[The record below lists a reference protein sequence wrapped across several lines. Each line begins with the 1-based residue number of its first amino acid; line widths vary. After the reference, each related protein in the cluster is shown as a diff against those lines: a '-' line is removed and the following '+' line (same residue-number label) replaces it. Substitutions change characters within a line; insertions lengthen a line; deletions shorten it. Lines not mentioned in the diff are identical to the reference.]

1 MKYRKGD
8 SEMLVPEVFRRSIF
22 DDFFENPF
30 SIAPTNAM
38 KTDVRESDKSFELMI
53 DMPGIRKEDV
63 KAELHNGYLT
73 VSACT
78 CNGNDET
85 DNKGAYV
92 RRERFRGTYS
102 RSFYVGEGVTE
113 QDIKAK
119 FADGVLRLDVPKKD
133 AQTVDTRKYI
143 AIES

>member
-1 MKYRKGD
+1 
-8 SEMLVPEVFRRSIF
+8 MLVPEVFRRNIF

-30 SIAPTNAM
+30 SMAPTNAM
-38 KTDVRESDKSFELMI
+38 KTDVRESDKGFELAI
-53 DMPGIRKEDV
+53 DLPGICKEDV

-73 VSACT
+73 VSASTSNCH
-78 CNGNDET
+78 DEK
-85 DNKGAYV
+85 DKGAYI

-113 QDIKAK
+113 HDIKAK
-119 FADGVLRLDVPKKD
+119 FSDGVLRLDVPKKD

-143 AIES
+143 SIES

>member
-1 MKYRKGD
+1 
-8 SEMLVPEVFRRSIF
+8 MLVPEVFRRNFF

-30 SIAPTNAM
+30 SMAPTNAM
-38 KTDVRESDKSFELMI
+38 KTDVRESDQGFALEI
-53 DMPGIRKEDV
+53 DLPGIRKEDV

-73 VSACT
+73 ISAST
-78 CNGNDET
+78 SRNADEK
-85 DNKGAYV
+85 DNKGAYI

-102 RSFYVGEGVTE
+102 RSFYIGEGVTE

-143 AIES
+143 SIES

>member
-1 MKYRKGD
+1 
-8 SEMLVPEVFRRSIF
+8 MLVPEVFRRNIF

-30 SIAPTNAM
+30 SMAPTNAM
-38 KTDVRESDKSFELMI
+38 KTDVRENDKGFELAI
-53 DMPGIRKEDV
+53 DLPGICKEDV

-73 VSACT
+73 VSAST
-78 CNGNDET
+78 SQRNDDKE
-85 DNKGAYV
+85 KGAYI
-92 RRERFRGTYS
+92 RRERFKGTYS

-119 FADGVLRLDVPKKD
+119 FADGVLRLEVPKKD

>member
-1 MKYRKGD
+1 
-8 SEMLVPEVFRRSIF
+8 MLVPSVFGSNFF

-30 SIAPTNAM
+30 SMAPTNAM
-38 KTDVRESDKSFELMI
+38 KTDVRENDKCFTLSI
-53 DMPGIRKEDV
+53 DLPGIRKEDV

-78 CNGNDET
+78 AQENDNK
-85 DNKGAYV
+85 DDKGAYI

-113 QDIKAK
+113 EDIHAK
-119 FADGVLRLDVPKKD
+119 FADGVLHLDVPKKE

>member
-1 MKYRKGD
+1 MF
-8 SEMLVPEVFRRSIF
+8 VPEVFRRNIF

-30 SIAPTNAM
+30 SMAPTNAM
-38 KTDVRESDKSFELMI
+38 KTDVRENDKGFELAI

-73 VSACT
+73 VSAT
-78 CNGNDET
+78 TSQSKNEK
-85 DNKGAYV
+85 DNNSTYI

-119 FADGVLRLDVPKKD
+119 FADGVLQLDVPKKD
-133 AQTVDTRKYI
+133 TQTVDTRKYI
-143 AIES
+143 SIES